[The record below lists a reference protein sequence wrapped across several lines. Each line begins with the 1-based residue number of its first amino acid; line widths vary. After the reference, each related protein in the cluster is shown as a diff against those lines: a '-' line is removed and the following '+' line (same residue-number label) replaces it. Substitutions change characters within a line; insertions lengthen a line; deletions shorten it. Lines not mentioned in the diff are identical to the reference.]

1 MHLSPVTRAVLQG
14 TAIPALTFITDVKDL
29 VIMMRAIRTGLFIGI
44 IIGMSACA
52 TQPSEDFRPGAYGAI
67 DAGRSGN

>member
-1 MHLSPVTRAVLQG
+1 MHLSPVTRAILQG
-14 TAIPALTFITDVKDL
+14 TAIPVLTFTTDVKDL

-52 TQPSEDFRPGAYGAI
+52 TQPSEGFKPGPYGTV